1 MNSRIVFHIDMD
13 AFFASIEQRDN
24 PAYCG
29 KPLIVGA
36 QPGTRGVVCAASYE
50 ARKSGVLSAM
60 PINEAVRRCPG
71 GIFVRPR
78 TEVYERESQAV
89 MRILG
94 SFSPVVEQVSI
105 DEAFLDMTGTEK
117 LFGKSLQA
125 AKNITERIRKEL
137 AITAS
142 IGIAPNKFLAKI
154 ASDLNKPNGIAEAP
168 FEEKA
173 IIDWLAPMPALRVW
187 GIGKKTNAVLSRM
200 DVNTIGDLQRLSQV
214 VLAERFGKQGEDL
227 YALTRGI
234 DGRPVCGDGVVKSI
248 SREHTFN
255 EDSPDREAW
264 KRVLFSLAQDV
275 ARRAR
280 LADIKG
286 SVVVLIY
293 RKPDFSKHSKRKPLA
308 YSTNV
313 AKIIYEG
320 VLDLLKDVNEKA
332 LRLIGVGLNGLDE
345 QLQTDLFAQ
354 EPKTA
359 ALEVA
364 EATVDRITQK
374 YGDEVIGKGRE
385 MGGKESC
392 SGTFYRADARPKAR
406 NVTS

>member
-1 MNSRIVFHIDMD
+1 MFSRIIIHIDMD

-24 PAYCG
+24 PAYRG

-36 QPGTRGVVCAASYE
+36 QPGTRGVVAAASYE
-50 ARKSGVLSAM
+50 ARRFGVRSAM
-60 PINEAVRRCPG
+60 PISEAVRRCPA

-78 TEVYERESQAV
+78 MEAYEHESQAV

-117 LFGKSLQA
+117 LLGTPLQA
-125 AKNITERIRKEL
+125 AKKIAVRIQEKL

-173 IIDWLAPMPALRVW
+173 IIDWLAPMPAGRVW
-187 GIGKKTNAVLSRM
+187 GIGKKTNAVLTRM
-200 DVNTIGDLQRLSQV
+200 GINTIGDLQKLSLE

-227 YALTRGI
+227 YALSRGI
-234 DGRPVCGDGVVKSI
+234 DDRPVAEEGEARSI

-255 EDSPDREAW
+255 VDSHDREAW
-264 KRVLFSLAQDV
+264 KGVLFSLAQDV

-280 LADIKG
+280 SAGVKG
-286 SVVVLIY
+286 ATIVLIY
-293 RKPDFSKHSKRKPLA
+293 RKTDFSKHTKRKPLA
-308 YSTNV
+308 YPTNV
-313 AKIIYEG
+313 AKFIYEG
-320 VLDLLKDVNEKA
+320 ALDLLDEVNDKA
-332 LRLIGVGLNGLDE
+332 LRLIGVGLTGLGSE
-345 QLQTDLFAQ
+345 EQTDLFAQ
-354 EPKTA
+354 EPKAA

-364 EATVDRITQK
+364 EAAVDRITQK

-385 MGGKESC
+385 MGRKKTE
-392 SGTFYRADARPKAR
+392 F
-406 NVTS
+406 